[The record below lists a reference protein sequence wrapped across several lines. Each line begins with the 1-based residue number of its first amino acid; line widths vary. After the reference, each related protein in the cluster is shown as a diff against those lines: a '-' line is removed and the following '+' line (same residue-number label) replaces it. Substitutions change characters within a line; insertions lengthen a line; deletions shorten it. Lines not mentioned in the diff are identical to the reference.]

1 MTVTIPE
8 SAFYIGLTILLI
20 AIQAY
25 QQYQIRNL
33 QKEIRRLWEQAA
45 SSAIILF
52 TKVDE
57 LDKKVNNK

>member
-1 MTVTIPE
+1 MIPE

-20 AIQAY
+20 AIQVY

-45 SSAIILF
+45 TSAIITFSKL
-52 TKVDE
+52 DE
-57 LDKKVNNK
+57 LDKKVKDIQ